1 MAADTNASQC
11 HHQQQLTSV
20 MSADDEDEDERVT
33 DGELWNTCADD
44 DMATVCGL
52 SLDNDDDDD
61 LNTTSVVEPLMI
73 E

>member
-1 MAADTNASQC
+1 
-11 HHQQQLTSV
+11 